1 LKKEQSLFHRKSG
14 IMGKVW
20 KDRRLVRIISAIHDS
35 AIVNTRRK
43 DRKTNK
49 EIINLMLL
57 SSAVYS

>member
-1 LKKEQSLFHRKSG
+1 
-14 IMGKVW
+14 MGKVW

-57 SSAVYS
+57 SSTVYS